1 VTEPFKSSDSS
12 SRKAPATLSAV
23 LMQLAGL
30 IFKREAA
37 MILTSVVVLLGAGA
51 GGVVWAQARLDAG
64 VDTRIAPLEER
75 QGRVEAELVEVRKE
89 MVEAKKQSADAV
101 RISLETNLN
110 VRLIA
115 EALKVRPIT
124 IEPSDGGR

>member
-1 VTEPFKSSDSS
+1 MTEPFKSSDSG
-12 SRKAPATLSAV
+12 SRKAPVSLSAV
-23 LMQLAGL
+23 LLQLAGL

-51 GGVVWAQARLDAG
+51 GGVVWAQSRLDAG

-75 QGRVEAELVEVRKE
+75 QVLVEKDLVEVKKELVEVR
-89 MVEAKKQSADAV
+89 KQSADAV
-101 RISLETNLN
+101 RVSLETNLN

-115 EALKVRPIT
+115 EALKIRPIT
-124 IEPSDGGR
+124 VEARDGGQ